1 MLVYFQLQLKL
12 FVRIFKSSG
21 FPIWATPIFII
32 LLIGLMASLLDRYA
46 VWSAYLIGLVAIQV
60 LFLLN
65 EQRRNDFLQNIYNKK
80 RYYAIRTLENTVVAF
95 PFCCVLIIYKQ
106 WLVASILLIAV
117 LLLTLFKT
125 SLIQGRA
132 IPTPFTKKPF
142 EHILGFRNNWL
153 LIALLYS
160 VTLIATYVGNL
171 NLGIFAL
178 VVLGLVCTSFYFFVE
193 DEFTLSQYSKKA
205 NQFLYAKIKRAI
217 VQSYALLF
225 PAAVALTLR
234 FKTDAL
240 WMELLVALFVLLIV
254 AFVICLKY
262 AAYPRTIS
270 LPEMTVFALC
280 CVFYPLIIAILPY
293 YYIKAVNNLQSR
305 L

>member
-12 FVRIFKSSG
+12 FIRIFKSNG
-21 FPIWATPIFII
+21 FPIWVAPIFII
-32 LLIGLMASLLDRYA
+32 LFMGLMASLLDRYA

-65 EQRRNDFLQNIYNKK
+65 EQRRNDFLQNLYNKK
-80 RYYAIRTLENTVVAF
+80 KYYAIRTLENTVVAF
-95 PFCCVLIIYKQ
+95 PFCFVLIAYKQ
-106 WLVASILLIAV
+106 WLAGSILLLAV
-117 LLLTLFKT
+117 LLFPLLKIA
-125 SLIQGRA
+125 LIQGRA

-153 LIALLYS
+153 LIALLYFL
-160 VTLIATYVGNL
+160 TLIATYVGNL

-178 VVLGLVCTSFYFFVE
+178 VVLGLVCGSFYFFVE
-193 DEFTLSQYSKKA
+193 DEFTLWQHSKKA
-205 NQFLYAKIKRAI
+205 KQFLFAKIKRAI
-217 VQSYALLF
+217 IQSYALLF
-225 PAAVALTLR
+225 PPAVALTLR
-234 FKTDAL
+234 FQTEAI
-240 WMELLVALFVLLIV
+240 WIELLVALFVLLIV

-293 YYIKAVNNLQSR
+293 YYLKAINNLQSR